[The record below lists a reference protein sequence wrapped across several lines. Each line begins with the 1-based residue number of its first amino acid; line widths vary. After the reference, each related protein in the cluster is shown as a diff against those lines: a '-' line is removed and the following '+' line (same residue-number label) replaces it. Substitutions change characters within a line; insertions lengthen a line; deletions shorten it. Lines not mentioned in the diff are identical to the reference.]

1 MSATVIKRTEKD
13 AASAPAPAAAAAPS
27 VREILMRHKCWIL
40 AAIALILSVFLIV
53 AWWKIASVPV
63 PVSAQ
68 KMVGGAGRRRGG
80 AASGWGARGGCGC
93 VLP

>member
-13 AASAPAPAAAAAPS
+13 AASAPAPAAAAPS

-68 KMVGGAGRRRGG
+68 KMVG

>member
-1 MSATVIKRTEKD
+1 MSATVIKRTAKG
-13 AASAPAPAAAAAPS
+13 AAPAPAPTPAAAPT
-27 VREILMRHKCWIL
+27 VREVLMRHKCWIL

-53 AWWKIASVPV
+53 AWWKSASV

-68 KMVGGAGRRRGG
+68 KAVGGAGR
-80 AASGWGARGGCGC
+80 AWGARGGCGC